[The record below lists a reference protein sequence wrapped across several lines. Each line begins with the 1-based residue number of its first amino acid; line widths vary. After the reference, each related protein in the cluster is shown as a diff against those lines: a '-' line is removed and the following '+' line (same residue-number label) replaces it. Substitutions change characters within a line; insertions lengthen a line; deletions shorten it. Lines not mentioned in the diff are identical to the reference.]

1 MSSWKSYGGINK
13 FETKGSISADV
24 LSINK
29 LNLKQV
35 YQGNFD
41 ICGQLNIYGGVYIKE
56 DVDISGD
63 LNVTGNTILG
73 IEGSE
78 FIVNASSVFEGP
90 ALFNNTFTTVGNIS
104 TQQNIIAQQNVFIG
118 NVLYFEGGNVFSG
131 VGAGPFIYGN
141 VFLDDVALGINT
153 MNPQAALDI
162 STNLT
167 RGLNIMSYN
176 DVNENIIA
184 QNSVKKGVSVG
195 ADLSTAHIYFYSDN
209 EASSGVVNGS
219 IAYSSGGYMNIDVSQ
234 NLNVT
239 SQITISTS
247 PTNIHNHGET
257 LSVYDISNG
266 VFFGNIYQNP
276 QAYTGSAASF
286 ISSSNDSNTMIYMGT
301 PQGAGAAI
309 GGGSFPNGVGYSMAT
324 IGLTDTSGNY
334 TMGQMIIN
342 GNALTHNYTT
352 TGINTFQPR
361 VDKYVLDVNGPLHI
375 DNGDIMD
382 STGVVPFELYS
393 MSMASNNNQVIAA
406 LGSSLDISGNGF
418 NGDWPREQIIYTT
431 TGGNSWKYIDISND
445 IYSPGTTIL
454 KGNTLT
460 GIHLYDSNN
469 WFISGFN
476 NQLILSNNGGESWQ
490 NISTTTLGTGLK
502 FSSVYINKFPNPITG
517 NLIGY
522 ISDNTSFLSSKVYVF
537 DISASSFNNSI
548 NTINI
553 AASDISINNITRIKA
568 DSRKIYISGNG
579 IAVYNMTA
587 IVQTLPPPALP
598 PHLIQYTY
606 NDLTIY
612 DNSYAI
618 AVGNN
623 IISATVD
630 GGINWSDLSFN
641 NPPGFTGVY
650 MIDSQNVITV
660 GSYGNIWFS
669 NNRGFRTSWAEIP
682 MNIINASG
690 KASWLLSSSLFR
702 NVVMP
707 DINTILITNTIQSYN
722 FYGSY
727 GKSNIFSVYV
737 PNLLNKANNSVL
749 DISGTVRITGDIQIN
764 DGGSIVSNNQ
774 SMNLFNTN
782 VTDLFIGGSA
792 TNIVLGNVVG
802 TTHIQ
807 NNLSVGGQF
816 SIEGKTNLEGD
827 IHISGNLDTSG
838 SLLISSRVP
847 SLNTTTGALVVNG
860 GVGVSGN
867 MNVGGRS
874 YFGFDTSFNG
884 NIGIARNLNVSGRS
898 NFVQDVSFNGNV
910 LITGRTPSLSTGT
923 GSLIVS
929 NGVGIGGNLNV
940 GGRANF
946 IQDVSLN
953 GNINVNNGLV
963 VNGVTNLNNTTNI
976 NSINMNGPLN
986 MNNHII
992 ENVNSMT
999 IPSGTK
1005 TFSLSSSSG
1014 GTTYNIGL
1022 APTDIIQITGK
1033 LNVVNGITGVFQG
1046 QQVQVPVVSSKTFQI
1061 NNVAGNATSGGAGI
1075 EILDNSGV
1083 PSGYIQVGYD
1093 LQSMVFKTPN
1103 KGTPDVG
1110 NIYQSPYQISPDNK
1124 LRLAVN
1130 ELTLRDISN
1139 IVPNRGLIILQ
1150 PDLSFQLYQESKGH
1164 KYGDDFGDADYAI
1177 NICPDF
1183 DISNIMLKNFDS
1195 VIGTQTIGSNVN
1207 ILGDLIL
1214 NGNVSSST
1222 GTLPLFGNLLI
1233 TGNTLLLGNVGIGT
1247 SSPLVLLDVS
1257 GSSRFTGPLISTNYD
1272 TLRFSNN
1279 YGYEWKNNNNVS
1291 NDSYY
1296 QDIASSYDGKYQY
1309 ALVYDKY
1316 SFGSVSV
1323 SSNYGESWSSTPL
1336 PSSYAGN
1343 IIYQAVPYMRT
1354 PAVNI
1359 SNPLSNTQTYRFQD
1373 LAGNISLANAIP
1385 LNIQVGTYTASA
1397 SSYILPS
1404 YPYFVFDNSNATYW
1418 LSINGPSNGYTN
1430 GIYVGPNSTSTINAT
1445 TISGEYVEITL
1456 PYSFCLTNYRFYPL
1470 PSNIFNSGVFPT
1482 NITVCG
1488 SNDRNSWYSLS
1499 SNNIITIGG
1508 DTYVSVP
1515 NNQSYNT
1522 YRFIINSTNG
1532 ESAHLSTAI
1541 ARIDLG
1547 GIFQNVTGS
1556 FSSSIAASGSGQYVT
1571 VANQGYHPGTGNLYL
1586 SADFG
1591 QTFQDIGQQATAV
1604 WQGLALSQTGQYQVA
1619 IGLNRSGSGNIVL
1632 SSNYGSSWSPV
1643 FSDILNGWQTVSMSS
1658 SGQYIT
1664 AIQATTF
1671 SNPLG
1676 NIWVS
1681 SNYGQTWS
1689 SNQQIYNYTQ
1699 TVNSFLNLGTI
1710 DFNKTVAVSST
1721 GQYQT
1726 ALGLSPSTSL
1736 NGSSNANIWISSN
1749 YGVNWSDSMVKAP
1762 VTNGKSSILSSVS
1775 MTGSGQNQVISYVG
1789 GNTGASYPTS
1799 AVYGNILVSST
1810 YGSSWVDTNFK
1821 APTRDM
1827 FGNTYYGYV
1836 TKVQSALNGQYIVG
1850 VSKYADISGNTYNNV
1865 NSTVGGVGNVFIS
1878 SIPMTGLFMTQFM
1891 GSSNT
1896 NGVSQTHGL
1905 QLSVPTV
1912 NNASLM
1918 MGYDVNL
1925 DSAYINSA
1933 DNNGANMLGINT
1945 TGGFVGV
1952 GKATPMVELDV
1963 SGSLSVSGNFVIGG
1977 STVTTGQ
1984 STFETVNIVS
1994 TAQST
1999 SETTG
2004 AITVAGGAGIGGNVN
2019 VGGLINSL
2027 RVGRGSGNVE
2037 SNTVFGAKVLEQN
2050 TTGSNNTAIGWENL
2064 RSNTTGS
2071 NNTAIGFDSLSQNTT
2086 GNDNTGTGR
2095 DSLSMNTTGN
2105 NNTAIGGAALE
2116 INTTGN
2122 NNTATGQE
2130 ALLLNTIG
2138 SNCTAAGRSAL
2149 RNNTTGS
2156 NNTAFGRSSGATN
2169 TTGSNNTYLG
2179 HQADTSANNFS
2190 NSTALG
2196 VLSRIT
2202 ASNQIVLGTASEH
2215 VSIPGTN
2222 ESTNTTSGA
2231 LRVSGG
2237 AGIGGNLNVGGN
2249 LFVSRNFVIGGSTVT
2264 TGQSTFDTVN
2274 IVSTVPSTT
2283 TTSGALVVSG
2293 GAGMGGNLNVG
2304 GLSSFA
2310 LDSTMNGNLL
2320 LSTVSNP
2327 LWFVSRNAFNINPSL
2342 ASGND
2347 VGIFYGVANPG
2358 STGLVISP
2366 RGNGGG
2372 IKMDIRG
2379 NVGIGTSTPV
2389 NTLDV
2394 VGNVRVTTFL
2404 NVGSPS
2410 PPTSTT
2416 GNISASG
2423 QIAAQS
2429 FNATSDYRMKNNI
2442 QPLLITRTVDKL
2454 NPIEYDMSGGNHD
2467 MGFLAHEVQEVLP
2480 FLVSGEKDGHYMQSM
2495 NYNGFIALLVKEI
2508 QELKKENKIINARL
2522 ENIEKKI
2529 M

>member
-1 MSSWKSYGGINK
+1 MSSWKSYGGINR
-13 FETKGSISADV
+13 FETKGSINADV

-29 LNLKQV
+29 LNLKEV

-63 LNVTGNTILG
+63 LNITGNTILG
-73 IEGSE
+73 IEGSD
-78 FIVNASSVFEGP
+78 FTVNASSVFEGP

-131 VGAGPFIYGN
+131 VGPFIYGN
-141 VFLDDVALGINT
+141 VFSNDIALGINT
-153 MNPQAALDI
+153 MNPEAALDI

-219 IAYSSGGYMNIDVSQ
+219 IVYSSGGYMNIDVSQ
-234 NLNVT
+234 NLNVS
-239 SQITISTS
+239 SQMTVSTN
-247 PTNIHNHGET
+247 PTNTHNHGET
-257 LSVYDISNG
+257 LAVYDISNG

-301 PQGAGAAI
+301 PNGAGAAI
-309 GGGSFPNGVGYSMAT
+309 GGGFFPNGVGYSMAT
-324 IGLTDTSGNY
+324 MGVTDTSGNY

-342 GNALTHNYTT
+342 GNALTHYYTT

-431 TGGNSWKYIDISND
+431 TGGNSWEYIDISND
-445 IYSPGTTIL
+445 INSPGTTIL

-476 NQLILSNNGGESWQ
+476 NQLILTNDGGGTWQ

-502 FSSVYINKFPNPITG
+502 FSSIYINKFPNSITG
-517 NLIGY
+517 NLTGY
-522 ISDNTSFLSSKVYVF
+522 ITDNTSFLSSKVYVF
-537 DISASSFNNSI
+537 DISASSFNNSF

-553 AASDISINNITRIKA
+553 VASDISINNVTRIKA
-568 DSRKIYISGNG
+568 DSKKIYISGNG

-587 IVQTLPPPALP
+587 IVQTIPPPAVP
-598 PHLIQYTY
+598 PHLIEYTY

-623 IISATVD
+623 IISTTVD

-641 NPPGFTGVY
+641 NPPGFTSVH
-650 MIDSQNVITV
+650 MIDSQNAITV

-669 NNRGFRTSWAEIP
+669 NNKGFRTSWTQIP

-690 KASWLLSSSLFR
+690 KSSWLLSSSLFR
-702 NVVMP
+702 NVLMP

-737 PNLLNKANNSVL
+737 PNLLNKANNPVL

-764 DGGSIVSNNQ
+764 DGGSIVSKNQ
-774 SMNLFNTN
+774 SMELFNTN

-792 TNIVLGNVVG
+792 TNIVLGNVGG
-802 TTHIQ
+802 TTNIR
-807 NNLSVGGQF
+807 NNLSVGGEF
-816 SIEGKTNLEGD
+816 SIEGKTILEGD
-827 IHISGNLDTSG
+827 THISGNLDTSG

-847 SLNTTTGALVVNG
+847 SLNTTTGALIVNG
-860 GVGVSGN
+860 GVGISGN
-867 MNVGGRS
+867 MNVGGHS

-884 NIGIARNLNVSGRS
+884 NIGISRNLVVSGRS
-898 NFVQDVSFNGNV
+898 NFVQDVSFNGSV

-946 IQDVSLN
+946 IQDMLLN
-953 GNINVNNGLV
+953 GNINVNNRLV
-963 VNGVTNLNNTTNI
+963 VNGVTTLNNTTNI
-976 NSINMNGPLN
+976 NSINMNGAIN
-986 MNNHII
+986 MNNHTI
-992 ENVNSMT
+992 ENVNSIT
-999 IPSGTK
+999 IPSSAGSFT
-1005 TFSLSSSSG
+1005 LASSTG
-1014 GTTYNIGL
+1014 GVTYNIGI
-1022 APTDIIQITGK
+1022 APNDKVNILGTLNAGIITG
-1033 LNVVNGITGVFQG
+1033 IFTGTQEL
-1046 QQVQVPVVSSKTFQI
+1046 VPVVNSKIFEI
-1061 NNVAGNATSGGAGI
+1061 NNVVGNATSGGAGI
-1075 EILDNSGV
+1075 VILDNSGQ
-1083 PSGYIQVGYD
+1083 PSGHIKVGFD
-1093 LQSMVFKTPN
+1093 LQSMIFKAPSM
-1103 KGTPDVG
+1103 GTPDVG
-1110 NIYQSPYQISPDNK
+1110 NIYQSPQQISPNNNI
-1124 LRLAVN
+1124 RLAVN
-1130 ELTLRDISN
+1130 ELTFNTNPN
-1139 IVPNRGLIILQ
+1139 IINRGLIILQ

-1164 KYGDDFGDADYAI
+1164 KYGTYGDADYTI

-1207 ILGDLIL
+1207 ILGNLIL
-1214 NGNVSSST
+1214 NGNLSSST
-1222 GTLPLFGNLLI
+1222 GTVPLSGNLLM

-1296 QDIASSYDGKYQY
+1296 QDVASSYDGKYQY

-1343 IIYQAVPYMRT
+1343 IIYQAVPYM
-1354 PAVNI
+1354 
-1359 SNPLSNTQTYRFQD
+1359 SSNTQTFQFKD

-1385 LNIQVGTYTASA
+1385 LNIQVGSYTASG
-1397 SSYILPS
+1397 SSNS
-1404 YPYFVFDNSNATYW
+1404 TGSEYFKVFDNNLTTKWTTATNSYSAGDYTGSFTTFNSGNSV
-1418 LSINGPSNGYTN
+1418 SIR
-1430 GIYVGPNSTSTINAT
+1430 
-1445 TISGEYVEITL
+1445 GEYIQIQL
-1456 PYSFCLTNYRFYPL
+1456 PYSFVIKNYRIYDNQSLEQFPKTMFL
-1470 PSNIFNSGVFPT
+1470 FGSG
-1482 NITVCG
+1482 NG
-1488 SNDRNSWYSLS
+1488 SNWYSLLPDG
-1499 SNNIITIGG
+1499 NIITGNTTTTVPI
-1508 DTYVSVP
+1508 P
-1515 NNQSYNT
+1515 NNNSYSY
-1522 YRFIINSTNG
+1522 YRFVVNSINGGTSP
-1532 ESAHLSTAI
+1532 SIS
-1541 ARIDLG
+1541 RIDLS

-1571 VANQGYHPGTGNLYL
+1571 VANQGYYPGTGNLYL
-1586 SADFG
+1586 SSNYG
-1591 QTFQDIGQQATAV
+1591 QTFQDIGQRATAV

-1643 FSDILNGWQTVSMSS
+1643 FSNVLNGWQTVSMSS

-1664 AIQATTF
+1664 AIQSGNIT
-1671 SNPLG
+1671 NPLG

-1681 SNYGQTWS
+1681 SNYGGTWS

-1699 TVNSFLNLGTI
+1699 TVNSFLNLGSA
-1710 DFNKTVAVSST
+1710 DFNKTVVVSST

-1726 ALGLSPSTSL
+1726 ALGLSPSNGS
-1736 NGSSNANIWISSN
+1736 NGSSNIWISSN
-1749 YGVNWSDSMVKAP
+1749 YGENWSDSGVKAP
-1762 VTNGKSSILSSVS
+1762 VTNGSSSILSSVS

-1789 GNTGASYPTS
+1789 GNTGTSYPTS

-1810 YGSSWVDTNFK
+1810 YGSSWVDTKFK
-1821 APTRDM
+1821 VPTRDM
-1827 FGNTYYGYV
+1827 FGNIYYGYV

-1865 NSTVGGVGNVFIS
+1865 NSTVGGVGNVFIN
-1878 SIPMTGLFMTQFM
+1878 SIPMSGLFMTQFM

-1896 NGVSQTHGL
+1896 NSVSQTHGL

-1912 NNASLM
+1912 NNASLL

-1945 TGGFVGV
+1945 NGGYVGI

-1977 STVTTGQ
+1977 STVITGQ

-1994 TAQST
+1994 IVPST
-1999 SETTG
+1999 STTTG
-2004 AITVAGGAGIGGNVN
+2004 AITVAGGAGI
-2019 VGGLINSL
+2019 
-2027 RVGRGSGNVE
+2027 R
-2037 SNTVFGAKVLEQN
+2037 
-2050 TTGSNNTAIGWENL
+2050 
-2064 RSNTTGS
+2064 
-2071 NNTAIGFDSLSQNTT
+2071 
-2086 GNDNTGTGR
+2086 
-2095 DSLSMNTTGN
+2095 
-2105 NNTAIGGAALE
+2105 
-2116 INTTGN
+2116 
-2122 NNTATGQE
+2122 
-2130 ALLLNTIG
+2130 
-2138 SNCTAAGRSAL
+2138 
-2149 RNNTTGS
+2149 
-2156 NNTAFGRSSGATN
+2156 
-2169 TTGSNNTYLG
+2169 
-2179 HQADTSANNFS
+2179 
-2190 NSTALG
+2190 
-2196 VLSRIT
+2196 
-2202 ASNQIVLGTASEH
+2202 
-2215 VSIPGTN
+2215 
-2222 ESTNTTSGA
+2222 
-2231 LRVSGG
+2231 
-2237 AGIGGNLNVGGN
+2237 GNLNVGGN
-2249 LFVSRNFVIGGSTVT
+2249 LSVSGNFVIGGSTVT
-2264 TGQSTFDTVN
+2264 TGQSTFETVN
-2274 IVSTVPSTT
+2274 IISTVPSTST
-2283 TTSGALVVSG
+2283 TTGALVVSG
-2293 GAGMGGNLNVG
+2293 GVGIGGNVNVG

-2320 LSTVSNP
+2320 LSTANNP
-2327 LWFVSRNAFNINPSL
+2327 LWFVSRNASTINSTL
-2342 ASGND
+2342 ATSND

-2379 NVGIGTSTPV
+2379 NVGIGTSTPD
-2389 NTLDV
+2389 NTLHV
-2394 VGNVRVTTFL
+2394 VGSIRATTFL

-2410 PPTSTT
+2410 PPTNTT

-2423 QIAAQS
+2423 QIAGQS
-2429 FNATSDYRMKNNI
+2429 FNATSDYRMKNNT
-2442 QPLLITRTVDKL
+2442 QPLIITRTIDKL
-2454 NPIEYDMSGGNHD
+2454 NPVEYDMSGGNHD
-2467 MGFLAHEVQEVLP
+2467 MGFLAHEVQEIFP
-2480 FLVSGEKDGHYMQSM
+2480 FLVSGEKDGPYMQSM

-2508 QELKKENKIINARL
+2508 QDLKKENKIINARL
-2522 ENIEKKI
+2522 ENIEKKN